1 MFLIIHYL
9 PKTFFFS
16 SFRSFLDFLWKTF
29 RYSLRFSSLPSS
41 GFLGLW
47 SVERCLRRLVL

>member
-1 MFLIIHYL
+1 VFLIIHYL